1 MSDIYEV
8 RGMRADGRAIRREYF
23 AASVAEARREAL
35 QDDMVAVYEVRDLRE
50 NLWNYEYLGRDYRL
64 KFLNALR
71 FQVDAGVPIAQALQ
85 SIVEGEEKPLR
96 RARLA
101 RTLIVIQR
109 GGSLAD
115 AVQAIGLFDEHAVAL
130 IRAGEQTGMK
140 DGIRA
145 AIQHEESKRESW
157 RQVLAAVS
165 VLSLELSTALSVPW
179 TLHFYAIDFIR
190 KSLMQTADKHKL
202 DGFLQQ
208 LSLIDNANTAWM
220 VLTYGLAILLG
231 LWAVAFMLFEPVRE
245 KSWPSLRH
253 FPLLGRYLR
262 EASMSSSTR
271 IASVML
277 RTGIR
282 LGETVSTIGRTVAH
296 GDVRGFWL
304 AVSENLRNGHDAV
317 RAFRHPML
325 SSSESLAI
333 AAHKD
338 AHQLGDILEAISVE
352 REYRRKMLAR
362 KLMVTSIG
370 AMVAYMAISMGLA
383 LWAYWL
389 YDKGATFNLDSLQ
402 NLM

>member
-8 RGMRADGRAIRREYF
+8 RGVQHDGTPIKREYF
-23 AASVAEARREAL
+23 AASVKDARKEAL
-35 QDDMVAVYEVRDLRE
+35 RGDLIAVYEVSRLRE

-85 SIVEGEEKPLR
+85 SIIDGEEKPLR

-109 GGSLAD
+109 GGSLAE
-115 AVQAIGLFDEHAVAL
+115 AIRSIGLFDEHVIAL

-140 DGIRA
+140 HGVRA

-179 TLHFYAIDFIR
+179 SLHFYAVDFIR
-190 KSLMQTADKHKL
+190 KSLMQTADKNKL
-202 DGFLQQ
+202 DSFLSQ
-208 LSLIDNANTAWM
+208 LTVIEHANLAWM
-220 VLTYGLAILLG
+220 ILTYGLAVVMG
-231 LWAVAFMLFEPVRE
+231 LWAVGFMLFEPVRDR
-245 KSWPSLRH
+245 SWPYLRH

-262 EASMSSSTR
+262 EASMASSTK
-271 IASVML
+271 IAAVML
-277 RTGIR
+277 RTGTR
-282 LGETVSTIGRTVAH
+282 LGDTVLAIARTVAH
-296 GDVRGFWL
+296 GDVKRFWL
-304 AVSENLRNGHDAV
+304 SVSENLHNGHDAMH
-317 RAFRHPML
+317 AFRHRML
-325 SSSESLAI
+325 SASESLAI

-338 AHQLGDILEAISVE
+338 AQQLGDILDAISDE
-352 REYRRKMLAR
+352 REYRRKMLSR
-362 KLMVTSIG
+362 RLMVMSI
-370 AMVAYMAISMGLA
+370 AVMVFYMAVSMGLA

-389 YDKGATFNLDSLQ
+389 YDKGATFNLESLQ